1 MNPIIVQ
8 NAQAEDYAA
17 WLRLAAE
24 VEDLFGPMVGEKAF
38 QQTLLKNLRRGT
50 ALCVRDQ
57 DGPAGIDLLGGL
69 FYSPKPP
76 IYTIS
81 WLAVTQASR
90 RLGIGLK
97 LINAF
102 LERVRPP
109 AEVAP
114 PMEVVVTTFSAEME
128 GGEAARRFY
137 VKLGFQEAETVYHD
151 YRGKMEAYQVYR
163 RAYGEAGQGTA

>member
-57 DGPAGIDLLGGL
+57 DGGAGADLIGGL
-69 FYSPKPP
+69 FFSPKPP

-90 RLGIGLK
+90 CLGIGLK
-97 LINAF
+97 LVEAF
-102 LERVRPP
+102 LERVVPP
-109 AEVAP
+109 AEQ
-114 PMEVVVTTFSAEME
+114 MVTTFSADMD
-128 GGEAARRFY
+128 GE
-137 VKLGFQEAETVYHD
+137 
-151 YRGKMEAYQVYR
+151 
-163 RAYGEAGQGTA
+163 